1 MLLNFT
7 ILWNRHR
14 LLEVLSSRNV
24 EVGDSLWDRR
34 DFTHSAGI
42 STATNNYSAKGIA
55 YTSVYNFATCWGYS
69 WTYWAFLLLFIFL
82 LWTCLAGYASDRI
95 FAPYTVYK
103 GKAAFSL
110 SPCLPTFTKLDVR
123 LLFSFNNF
131 IEWTLCVCIID
142 AYVIIMN
149 STCLVRDCCSWSTW
163 FNDDDFHAFY
173 WRTQIWLG

>member
-14 LLEVLSSRNV
+14 LLEVFSSRNV
-24 EVGDSLWDRR
+24 EVGDSLRDRR
-34 DFTHSAGI
+34 DFTYSAGI
-42 STATNNYSAKGIA
+42 STATNNYPAKGIA
-55 YTSVYNFATCWGYS
+55 LYQCLWFGY
-69 WTYWAFLLLFIFL
+69 LLRLQLNLPGFPFTFVFL

-123 LLFSFNNF
+123 LLFSFNKF
-131 IEWTLCVCIID
+131 I
-142 AYVIIMN
+142 
-149 STCLVRDCCSWSTW
+149 
-163 FNDDDFHAFY
+163 
-173 WRTQIWLG
+173 